1 MKKSVR
7 TLLTGGIIMQGIGDE
22 LRFEA
27 KDILIENGTISRIGD
42 HLLEGLKAG
51 GQISTDGPVDRG
63 EVEVISVQGK
73 WLLPGLVN
81 THNHAGMSLLR
92 CFSDD
97 KRLMEW
103 LSHKMLPAEAR
114 MSSDDIYWGTHLA
127 MLEMV
132 QSGTTT
138 FADMYME
145 MEHVAQAVLESG
157 MRASLCRGMVFLE
170 DDGGKRIDEALALY
184 ERWNGQGD
192 GRIQVMLGPHAPFTC
207 PPESLRMILGLA
219 QERAIPIHIHLAET
233 EEEWD
238 KIQARYGCTP
248 TEYLEQCGLLDG
260 HHILLAHAV
269 HLNAADIARLH
280 RIKGGVAH
288 NPVSNF
294 KLGCGIAPIESMQEQ
309 GVTVGLGTDGAG
321 SASSLDMFLTMQA
334 ASWMQKVTFRDPTRL
349 SAKQVLTMATKNG
362 ADILDMG
369 QHTGSLEVGKA
380 ADIIIIN
387 PDAAHLTPQHDIASL
402 TVYAAKGSDVESVMV
417 QGQLLMHKREM
428 LVVDEERIKFEARNR
443 AKRIVE
449 GI

>member
-1 MKKSVR
+1 M
-7 TLLTGGIIMQGIGDE
+7 LMTGGLVMQGAGHD

-27 KDILIENGTISRIGD
+27 KDILIENGKIAEMGVQLKD
-42 HLLEGLKAG
+42 QVKAG
-51 GQISTDGPVDRG
+51 I
-63 EVEVISVQGK
+63 EVRSVQGK
-73 WLLPGLVN
+73 WILPGLIN

-114 MSSDDIYWGTHLA
+114 MTAEDIYWGTQLA

-132 QSGTTT
+132 KSGTTA

-145 MEHVAQAVLESG
+145 MEHVAQAVLEAG

-170 DDGGKRIDEALALY
+170 DDGGKRIQEALALHD
-184 ERWNGQGD
+184 RWNLQGE

-207 PPESLRMILGLA
+207 PPESLRMVLELA
-219 QERAIPIHIHLAET
+219 QERQAPIHIHLAET
-233 EEEWD
+233 GEEWD
-238 KIQARYGCTP
+238 KIYDQYGCTP
-248 TEYLEQCGLLDG
+248 TQYLERCGLLDG
-260 HHILLAHAV
+260 HPILLAHAV
-269 HLNAADIARLH
+269 HLNSEDIGLLRN
-280 RIKGGVAH
+280 IKGGVAH
-288 NPVSNF
+288 NPVSNL
-294 KLGCGIAPIESMQEQ
+294 KLGCGIAPIEAMLEQ

-334 ASWMQKVTFRDPTRL
+334 ASWMQKVAFRDPTRL
-349 SAKQVLTMATKNG
+349 SARQVLTMATQNG
-362 ADILDMG
+362 ANLLDMA
-369 QHTGSLEVGKA
+369 QTTGSLEVGKA
-380 ADIIIIN
+380 ADLIIVN

-402 TVYAAKGSDVESVMV
+402 LVYAARGSDVEGVMV
-417 QGQLLMHKREM
+417 NGRMLMDQREM
-428 LVVDEERIKFEARNR
+428 LVVDEERICYEASVR